1 MQCPECSS
9 THIRKNGSRK
19 GKQRY
24 ICADCQRQF
33 LSVYEQQIGYSND
46 FKRECLELYLN
57 GMGFRAIERVK
68 HVHHTTIIYW
78 VKQLG
83 SRLPDTPAESN
94 IPEVGEQGCTSN
106 LRWLKKNKIWLWTA
120 VNHFSPGI
128 LAWVLG
134 DRSAETFKPLWQIVH
149 CWHSYFGSHRWV
161 QSLSEFH

>member
-83 SRLPDTPAESN
+83 TRLPEAPTEIDILPPLIRSTEYSGGFHRVTSRISWLHES
-94 IPEVGEQGCTSN
+94 T
-106 LRWLKKNKIWLWTA
+106 
-120 VNHFSPGI
+120 
-128 LAWVLG
+128 
-134 DRSAETFKPLWQIVH
+134 
-149 CWHSYFGSHRWV
+149 
-161 QSLSEFH
+161 

>member
-1 MQCPECSS
+1 MQCPKCSS

-33 LSVYEQQIGYSND
+33 LSAYEPPKGYSEEL
-46 FKRECLELYLN
+46 KRECIELYLN

-83 SRLPDTPAESN
+83 NGLPDAPQKSN
-94 IPEVGEQGCTSN
+94 IPEVGELDELQTFVHS
-106 LRWLKKNKIWLWTA
+106 KKNKIWLWTA
-120 VNHFSPGI
+120 VNHFAPGI

-134 DRSAETFKPLWQIVH
+134 DAPRGLARE
-149 CWHSYFGSHRWV
+149 GSLC
-161 QSLSEFH
+161 SNL